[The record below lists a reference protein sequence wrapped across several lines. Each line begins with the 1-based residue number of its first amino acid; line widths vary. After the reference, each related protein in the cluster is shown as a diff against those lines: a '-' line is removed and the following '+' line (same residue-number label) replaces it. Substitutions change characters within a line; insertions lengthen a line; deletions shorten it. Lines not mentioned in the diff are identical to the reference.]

1 MEARRGHTG
10 SNGVADASPHQFRNG
25 QCRMSTAPPTGTS
38 ENNRHPPMWRA
49 GQKMGVYLPCIPPA
63 PEEALGIAV
72 EDVTN
77 VPIRVMAEAVLYSG
91 STVRSDA
98 LLMDVTPI

>member
-1 MEARRGHTG
+1 MAARRGHTG

-49 GQKMGVYLPCIPPA
+49 GQEVGVYSPRIPPA
-63 PEEALGIAV
+63 PAEALGIADGEV
-72 EDVTN
+72 IN
-77 VPIRVMAEAVLYSG
+77 VPIRAMAEAVLYPG